1 MEGNMSHVAIPL
13 FDGESYDLWAVRMQT
28 YLEGL
33 DLWEVVEEDDVPL
46 SENPTM
52 AQMKAHKEKKTRKA
66 KAKSCLFA
74 GVSQMIM
81 TRIMT
86 LKSPKE
92 IWEYLKAEYEGN
104 EKIRVLERYE
114 ASIASLENTKDLS
127 TITFTEVIHALQAQE
142 QRRLMREDHEAV
154 EGNLNYT
161 EDNALIVKKNRRSKY
176 NNTQVFPSC
185 PHCKRKGHQPN
196 WCWWRPDVKCHKC
209 GQLGHVEKVCK
220 SKDSE
225 EDVQIVENK
234 SDEDK
239 SEEDLLFT
247 TSCVTTNQSSKDWI
261 IDSGCTNHMTHDR
274 EIFKEL
280 NKSNISKRK
289 VIRSP
294 LKIKYV

>member
-1 MEGNMSHVAIPL
+1 
-13 FDGESYDLWAVRMQT
+13 
-28 YLEGL
+28 
-33 DLWEVVEEDDVPL
+33 
-46 SENPTM
+46 
-52 AQMKAHKEKKTRKA
+52 
-66 KAKSCLFA
+66 
-74 GVSQMIM
+74 MIM

-104 EKIRVLERYE
+104 EKIRGMKVLNLIREFEMQRMKESETIKEYSNKLLDIANKIKLLGKEFPDSRLVEKILVTVPERYE

-127 TITFTEVIHALQAQE
+127 TITFTEVIHVLQAQE
-142 QRRLMREDHEAV
+142 QRRLMRENHEAV
-154 EGNLNYT
+154 ECNLNYT

-176 NNTQVFPSC
+176 NNIQVFPSC

-209 GQLGHVEKVCK
+209 SQLGHVEKVCK

-225 EDVQIVENK
+225 KDVQIVENK

-247 TSCVTTNQSSKDWI
+247 TSCVQGKN
-261 IDSGCTNHMTHDR
+261 
-274 EIFKEL
+274 
-280 NKSNISKRK
+280 
-289 VIRSP
+289 
-294 LKIKYV
+294 

>member
-1 MEGNMSHVAIPL
+1 MSHVAIPL

-104 EKIRVLERYE
+104 EKIRGMKVLNLIREFEMQRMKESETIKEY
-114 ASIASLENTKDLS
+114 SNKLLGIAN
-127 TITFTEVIHALQAQE
+127 
-142 QRRLMREDHEAV
+142 
-154 EGNLNYT
+154 
-161 EDNALIVKKNRRSKY
+161 
-176 NNTQVFPSC
+176 
-185 PHCKRKGHQPN
+185 
-196 WCWWRPDVKCHKC
+196 
-209 GQLGHVEKVCK
+209 
-220 SKDSE
+220 
-225 EDVQIVENK
+225 
-234 SDEDK
+234 
-239 SEEDLLFT
+239 
-247 TSCVTTNQSSKDWI
+247 
-261 IDSGCTNHMTHDR
+261 
-274 EIFKEL
+274 
-280 NKSNISKRK
+280 
-289 VIRSP
+289 
-294 LKIKYV
+294 KIKLLGKEFSDSRRCWKDMRHLLLP

>member
-1 MEGNMSHVAIPL
+1 VRYFKYFILDILSYFSLYIGYINKIQKHVPPYNISHISLISLIFSKVLRIPTGIKAIVFTTDRMEENMSHVAIPL

-33 DLWEVVEEDDVPL
+33 DLWEVVEEDNVPL
-46 SENPTM
+46 SENPTV
-52 AQMKAHKEKKTRKA
+52 AQMKVHKEKKTRKT

-81 TRIMT
+81 TKIMT

-104 EKIRVLERYE
+104 EKIRGMKILNLIREFEMQRMKESETIKEYLNKLLG
-114 ASIASLENTKDLS
+114 IANKIKLLGKEFPDS
-127 TITFTEVIHALQAQE
+127 
-142 QRRLMREDHEAV
+142 RL
-154 EGNLNYT
+154 
-161 EDNALIVKKNRRSKY
+161 VKKIFL
-176 NNTQVFPSC
+176 TV
-185 PHCKRKGHQPN
+185 
-196 WCWWRPDVKCHKC
+196 PDIKCHKC

-247 TSCVTTNQSSKDWI
+247 MCYSQQI
-261 IDSGCTNHMTHDR
+261 Y
-274 EIFKEL
+274 
-280 NKSNISKRK
+280 KRLDY
-289 VIRSP
+289 R
-294 LKIKYV
+294 